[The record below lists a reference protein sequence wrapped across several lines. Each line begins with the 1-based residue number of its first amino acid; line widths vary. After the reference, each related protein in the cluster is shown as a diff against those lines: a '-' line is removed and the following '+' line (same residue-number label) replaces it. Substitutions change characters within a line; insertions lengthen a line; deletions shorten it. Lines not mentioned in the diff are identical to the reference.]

1 MWRFFYMFNK
11 FFNFFSLILILICCS
26 SFVFATNST
35 DNVYYEINFDDEYNE
50 NFDDIN
56 QISIEDNVE
65 CNKNDS
71 NPNNS
76 GFGFDECCDNE
87 VINFDGNKS
96 INYCGVIS
104 PNGVSPIEG
113 YSLVNIFDCANRVRN
128 YIDVNGVCPNY
139 VSYYSGNY
147 TTGVVDPH
155 GMPDYLFL
163 ISKAIVKKYEGN
175 NSNIMSR
182 EVYSWNINPS
192 NPTGDSINGRIYAA
206 DFYVYAKNVVNW
218 YSNNGGVAP
227 NYVNTNLGKMQYQ
240 TAIYMF
246 SRIGQYIYL
255 HNQIPNYVTML
266 VPSSHSMNQYL
277 PDYHPS
283 EL

>member
-1 MWRFFYMFNK
+1 MWGY
-11 FFNFFSLILILICCS
+11 
-26 SFVFATNST
+26 
-35 DNVYYEINFDDEYNE
+35 
-50 NFDDIN
+50 
-56 QISIEDNVE
+56 IS
-65 CNKNDS
+65 KW
-71 NPNNS
+71 
-76 GFGFDECCDNE
+76 G
-87 VINFDGNKS
+87 
-96 INYCGVIS
+96 
-104 PNGVSPIEG
+104 SPIEG

>member
-1 MWRFFYMFNK
+1 MFNK
-11 FFNFFSLILILICCS
+11 FFKFFSLILILICCS

-35 DNVYYEINFDDEYNE
+35 DDVCYETNFDDGSNE

-56 QISIEDNVE
+56 QISMEDSVR
-65 CNKNDS
+65 CNENDS
-71 NPNNS
+71 DSSNY
-76 GFGFDECCDNE
+76 GFSVDECYDNN
-87 VINFDGNKS
+87 VINCEDNKS
-96 INYCGVIS
+96 INYSGVIS
-104 PNGVSPIEG
+104 PNALSPMDG

-128 YIDVNGVCPNY
+128 YIDINGVCPNY
-139 VSYYSGNY
+139 VSYYSDNY
-147 TTGVVDPH
+147 TTGVVNPH
-155 GMPDYLFL
+155 AMPDYLFL
-163 ISKAIVKKYEGN
+163 ISKAIVKKYEGDT
-175 NSNIMSR
+175 SNIMPQ
-182 EVYSWNINPS
+182 EIYSWNVNPS
-192 NPTGDSINGRIYAA
+192 NPIGDSINGRIYAA

-218 YSNNGGVAP
+218 YSNNEGVAP

-255 HNQIPNYVTML
+255 HNQIPNYVTIS
-266 VPSSHSMNQYL
+266 VSSSHSMNQYL